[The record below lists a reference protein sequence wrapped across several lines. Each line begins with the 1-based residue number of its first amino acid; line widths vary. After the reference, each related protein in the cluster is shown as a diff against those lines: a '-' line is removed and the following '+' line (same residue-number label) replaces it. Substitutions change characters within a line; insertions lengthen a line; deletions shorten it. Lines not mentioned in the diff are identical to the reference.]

1 MNIRGIVDKM
11 KTPFE
16 KGQKL
21 EKLYPAFNAF
31 ETFLFVPNHTSKT
44 GAHIRD
50 AIDLK
55 RVMITVIIA
64 LMPALIYGIYKTG
77 YQYLYQTGESF
88 TTIDAILHGSYKIVP
103 MIAVSYIVGLGIEFA
118 FAVFRGHQVNEGYL
132 VTGLLIPMIMPVDIP
147 LWMVGISVAFAV
159 LIGKEAFGG
168 TGMNLSLIH
177 I

>member
-50 AIDLK
+50 AID
-55 RVMITVIIA
+55 
-64 LMPALIYGIYKTG
+64 
-77 YQYLYQTGESF
+77 
-88 TTIDAILHGSYKIVP
+88 
-103 MIAVSYIVGLGIEFA
+103 
-118 FAVFRGHQVNEGYL
+118 
-132 VTGLLIPMIMPVDIP
+132 
-147 LWMVGISVAFAV
+147 
-159 LIGKEAFGG
+159 
-168 TGMNLSLIH
+168 
-177 I
+177 

>member
-1 MNIRGIVDKM
+1 MKIRNILDNLK
-11 KTPFE
+11 KPFE

-21 EKLYPAFNAF
+21 EKLYPAFDAF

-64 LMPALIYGIYKTG
+64 LLPALFYGIYNTG
-77 YQYLYQTGESF
+77 YQYLVQLPESF
-88 TTIDAILHGSYKIVP
+88 TTVDAIIHGSYKIIP
-103 MIAVSYIVGLGIEFA
+103 MIAVSYIVGLSIEFL
-118 FAVFRGHQVNEGYL
+118 FAILRGHQVNEGYL

-147 LWMVGISVAFAV
+147 LWMVGVSVAFAV
-159 LIGKEAFGG
+159 VIGKEAFVIVG
-168 TGMNLSLIH
+168 LSLGR
-177 I
+177 